1 MHFQV
6 WYKPYHWWPLNTT
19 AVGSQVLE
27 LGNRCGCRSLEPKE
41 NRCSNHLN
49 VVVDSF
55 ECRLLICLLFEAW
68 RLCEEAKCSK
78 PEQAQLYLMYQV
90 GWRDSGKRFT
100 IGLPRIRKTRLD
112 SSHAISSEIS
122 LDKTETDGQWHSCY
136 MLLYCCGAPSVAWL
150 GLDLF
155 IPFSCL
161 LVTLCASRLDLQGA
175 EEMEAEEVMLRS
187 HQESLQLKRIR
198 DLWCPFPIGPLAH
211 WPIGPFRIH
220 LVDEWR
226 G

>member
-100 IGLPRIRKTRLD
+100 IGLPRIRKLD
-112 SSHAISSEIS
+112 LIQVMPYQVRFPWIKLKQMANDIVAIC
-122 LDKTETDGQWHSCY
+122 CY
-136 MLLYCCGAPSVAWL
+136 IAVGLLLWL
-150 GLDLF
+150 GLD
-155 IPFSCL
+155 
-161 LVTLCASRLDLQGA
+161 
-175 EEMEAEEVMLRS
+175 
-187 HQESLQLKRIR
+187 
-198 DLWCPFPIGPLAH
+198 
-211 WPIGPFRIH
+211 
-220 LVDEWR
+220 
-226 G
+226 